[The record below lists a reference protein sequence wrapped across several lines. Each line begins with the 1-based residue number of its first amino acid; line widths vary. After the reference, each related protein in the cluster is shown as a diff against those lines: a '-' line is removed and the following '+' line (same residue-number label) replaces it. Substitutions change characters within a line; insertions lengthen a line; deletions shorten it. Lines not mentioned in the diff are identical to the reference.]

1 MTSRRTNHVR
11 NPASRDLA
19 IYHEILPPRDQLMSE
34 RRCHCLRRAIIR
46 FAAIVSGRLVT
57 IDQPA
62 AASKCAWALRRCVG
76 SFRKRAGASIPIPGG
91 CSLRPVKNRGWGS
104 FKGVCKLAV
113 TRSAV
118 FFLAQNAPQTV
129 WRSGSGRTRRGS
141 LQRSHRRDRPISWTK
156 RAVRPLGR
164 RREEWNAKGG
174 KKEKGNGK
182 NSEKNDKG
190 EAKWK
195 KMERGTLS
203 QISILDLRDRSP

>member
-118 FFLAQNAPQTV
+118 FFSSKCTTNRLAVGLWPDPQRKLT
-129 WRSGSGRTRRGS
+129 
-141 LQRSHRRDRPISWTK
+141 
-156 RAVRPLGR
+156 A
-164 RREEWNAKGG
+164 
-174 KKEKGNGK
+174 
-182 NSEKNDKG
+182 
-190 EAKWK
+190 
-195 KMERGTLS
+195 LS
-203 QISILDLRDRSP
+203 QTWHTHQLD